1 MILAKTDRL
10 IIRNWTKDDILAY
23 SKIVSDLDVMR
34 FIGQGTIQSYEE
46 AEKYVNNCFKDIEI
60 KGWARFAVE
69 IKNSNEL
76 AGFCGFALYNNELD
90 FGWRYAK
97 RFWNKGYGT
106 EAATAVL
113 KLGLEKFKFPRIVC
127 IAYPE
132 NKASIRIIERIGMN
146 FEKNIILN
154 NRNVLQFVKLN
165 NDAS

>member
-1 MILAKTDRL
+1 
-10 IIRNWTKDDILAY
+10 
-23 SKIVSDLDVMR
+23 MR

-46 AEKYVNNCFKDIEI
+46 AEKYVNNCIKDIEI

-106 EAATAVL
+106 
-113 KLGLEKFKFPRIVC
+113 
-127 IAYPE
+127 
-132 NKASIRIIERIGMN
+132 
-146 FEKNIILN
+146 
-154 NRNVLQFVKLN
+154 
-165 NDAS
+165 